1 MYQTANEPIQ
11 YKKRPL
17 YRQTA
22 RKPRIKH
29 GSSLSPV
36 PAALDK
42 NQGGRVRSWLT
53 RNAGLS
59 CIAVG
64 WALAFVLLVIPKTA
78 DFATAIVE
86 IGVFGAAFFGFGLG
100 WIVRGEGGKR

>member
-22 RKPRIKH
+22 REPRNKRV
-29 GSSLSPV
+29 SLPSH
-36 PAALDK
+36 A
-42 NQGGRVRSWLT
+42 NHQGGRVRSWLT
-53 RNAGLS
+53 RNAGLV

-64 WALAFVLLVIPKTA
+64 WVLAFSLFVVPKSSEY
-78 DFATAIVE
+78 ATTIVE
-86 IGVFGAAFFGFGLG
+86 LGVFGAAFFGFGIG
-100 WIVRGEGGKR
+100 WIVRSEWGK